1 MMRGNFNFL
10 LRGRCII
17 MVETNL
23 PILFLRD
30 VVLLPYNELRIEV
43 SKEYE
48 KRILELSE
56 IRHDN
61 HILFVNLV
69 DSLEEKPNLRKL
81 SKIAVLGKIKT
92 KIELPNGIVRIVV
105 VGIDRVEVLNYIEND
120 DNSYEAFVIP
130 TKAYDYDELESNA
143 LKRILLKDLNSYIEL
158 SSSISNNVLGRI
170 NGING
175 IGRLTDIIVD
185 ELPFDYLAKIKYI
198 EMPNPMNRIKFIIED
213 LNKEIETVKLENTL
227 EENLKE
233 KLDEEQKNYILREK
247 IRLIKEEINEVDI
260 KDSEIAKLRKK
271 IDSINFPKKVRE
283 RLEEELTRY
292 EFTASTSPEISI
304 IRNYID
310 WLISLPWDKSTKDC
324 CDIEEIRNKLNE
336 THCGLDSVKERI
348 VEYIAINKRNK
359 DSKVPILCLIGPPGT
374 GKTSMAK
381 SIANALSR
389 KFVKISVGGVHDEG
403 EIVGHRRTYMGA
415 SPGKIIQGLKKV
427 GVNNPVFLIDEIDK
441 LTKDY
446 KGDPGSALL
455 EILDRE
461 QNNIFQD
468 NYIEED
474 FDLSNVLF
482 ILTGNDEGSIPGALK
497 DRLEII
503 YLSGYT
509 LLEKEL
515 MVNDYIIPRLMDE
528 YRFDKIEF
536 TKNSIKDIIMY
547 YTQETG
553 VRELERCIDKIFR
566 KIIIDSEINDK
577 DKYIVS
583 NVDEYLGNYRYKYLF
598 NDKASEIGVV
608 STLGY
613 TPYGG
618 CLLKT
623 TSVMFDGCGNVSLT
637 GSLGDVI
644 KESVYVAIAY
654 IKANN
659 YILDIDNKIFSEKDF
674 HIHFE
679 AGSIFKDGPSAGVAL
694 ITAIISLIK
703 KKPIDSSVSMTGEIT
718 LRGKILPVG
727 GIKEKILVAINNN
740 IKTIYVPS
748 DNKADVKEIPRDIV
762 KGIKIKYINNYLELY
777 NDLF

>member
-1 MMRGNFNFL
+1 
-10 LRGRCII
+10 

-30 VVLLPYNELRIEV
+30 VVLLPYNEFRIEI
-43 SKEYE
+43 SKENE
-48 KRILELSE
+48 KRILEISE
-56 IRHDN
+56 RRHDN
-61 HILFVNLV
+61 QILFINLI
-69 DSLEEKPNLRKL
+69 DSLEERPNIRKL
-81 SKIAVLGKIKT
+81 PKIGILGKIKS

-120 DNSYEAFVIP
+120 NNNYEAFVIP
-130 TKAYDYDELESNA
+130 TKAYDYSELESNA
-143 LKRILLKDLNSYIEL
+143 LKRILIKDLNNYIEI

-170 NGING
+170 NGINS

-185 ELPFDYLAKIKYI
+185 EMPFDYLSKIKYVEI
-198 EMPNPMNRIKFIIED
+198 SNPMNRIKLIIED
-213 LNKEIETVKLENTL
+213 LNKEMETVKLENSL
-227 EENLKE
+227 EESLKE

-247 IRLIKEEINEVDI
+247 IRLIKEELNEVDI
-260 KDSEIAKLRKK
+260 KDSDIAKLRKK
-271 IDSINFPKKVRE
+271 ISELSIPNKVLE
-283 RLEEELTRY
+283 RLDEEMTRY

-310 WLISLPWDKSTKDC
+310 WLISLPWKKSTRDSN
-324 CDIEEIRNKLNE
+324 DIEDIRNKLNE
-336 THCGLDSVKERI
+336 THSGLDDVKERI
-348 VEYIAINKRNK
+348 VEYIALNKRNK
-359 DSKVPILCLIGPPGT
+359 DSKAPILCLIGPPGT

-381 SIANALSR
+381 SIANAVSR

-468 NYIEED
+468 NYIEEE
-474 FDLSNVLF
+474 FDLSNVMF
-482 ILTGNDEGSIPGALK
+482 ILTGNDEESIPSALK

-503 YLSGYT
+503 HLSGYT
-509 LLEKEL
+509 LLEKEE
-515 MVNDYIIPRLMDE
+515 MVNSYIIPRMKILYNFYD
-528 YRFDKIEF
+528 IEF

-566 KIIIDSEINDK
+566 KVIIDSEINSK
-577 DKYIVS
+577 DKYIIDDVT
-583 NVDEYLGNYRYKYLF
+583 DYLGNYRYKYLF

-613 TPYGG
+613 TKYGG

-623 TSVMFDGCGNVSLT
+623 TSVMYEGSGEVSLT

-644 KESVYVAIAY
+644 KESVHVAMAY

-659 YILDIDNKIFSEKDF
+659 YILDIDNDVFKNNDF

-679 AGSIFKDGPSAGVAL
+679 AGSIFKDGPSAGVSL
-694 ITAIISLIK
+694 ITSLISLIK

-748 DNKADVKEIPRDIV
+748 DNKADVKELPREII

>member
-1 MMRGNFNFL
+1 
-10 LRGRCII
+10 

-30 VVLLPYNELRIEV
+30 VVLLPYNEFRIEI
-43 SKEYE
+43 SKESE
-48 KRILELSE
+48 KRILEISE
-56 IRHDN
+56 RRHDN
-61 HILFVNLV
+61 QILFINLI
-69 DSLEEKPNLRKL
+69 DSLEEKPNIRKL
-81 SKIAVLGKIKT
+81 PKIGVLGKIKS

-120 DNSYEAFVIP
+120 DNTYEAFVIP
-130 TKAYDYDELESNA
+130 TKAYDYSELESNA
-143 LKRILLKDLNSYIEL
+143 LKRILIKDLHNYIEI

-170 NGING
+170 NGINS

-185 ELPFDYLAKIKYI
+185 EMPFDYLSKIKYI
-198 EMPNPMNRIKFIIED
+198 EISNPMNRIKLIIED
-213 LNKEIETVKLENTL
+213 LNKEMETVKLENSL
-227 EENLKE
+227 EESLKE

-247 IRLIKEEINEVDI
+247 IRLIKEELNEVDI

-271 IDSINFPKKVRE
+271 ISELSIPAKVLE
-283 RLEEELTRY
+283 RLEEEMTRY

-310 WLISLPWDKSTKDC
+310 WLISLPWKKSTRDSN
-324 CDIEEIRNKLNE
+324 DIEDIRNKLNE
-336 THCGLDSVKERI
+336 THSGLDDVKERI
-348 VEYIAINKRNK
+348 VEYIAIHKRKK
-359 DSKVPILCLIGPPGT
+359 DSKAPILCLIGPPGT

-381 SIANALSR
+381 SIANAVSR

-427 GVNNPVFLIDEIDK
+427 GVNNPEFLIDEIDK

-468 NYIEED
+468 NYIEEE

-482 ILTGNDEGSIPGALK
+482 ILTGNDEESIPSALK

-503 YLSGYT
+503 HLSGYT
-509 LLEKEL
+509 LLEKEE
-515 MVNDYIIPRLMDE
+515 MVNDYIIPRMKELYD
-528 YRFDKIEF
+528 FNNIEF
-536 TKNSIKDIIMY
+536 TRNSIKDIIMY

-566 KIIIDSEINDK
+566 KVIIDSEINNK
-577 DKYIVS
+577 DKYVINDVT
-583 NVDEYLGNYRYKYLF
+583 DYLGNYRYKYLF

-613 TPYGG
+613 TKYGG

-623 TSVMFDGCGNVSLT
+623 TSVMYEGEGKVSLT

-644 KESVYVAIAY
+644 KESVYVAMAY

-659 YILDIDNKIFSEKDF
+659 YILDIDNDIFKNNDF

-679 AGSIFKDGPSAGVAL
+679 AGSIFKDGPSAGVSL
-694 ITAIISLIK
+694 ITSMISLIK
-703 KKPIDSSVSMTGEIT
+703 KKPIDSSISMTGEIT

-748 DNKADVKEIPRDIV
+748 DNKSDVKELPREII

>member
-1 MMRGNFNFL
+1 
-10 LRGRCII
+10 

-30 VVLLPYNELRIEV
+30 VVLLPYNELRIEF
-43 SKEYE
+43 SKESE

-56 IRHDN
+56 KRHDN
-61 HILFVNLV
+61 HILFVNLT
-69 DSLEEKPNLRKL
+69 DTLEERPNVRKL
-81 SKIAVLGKIKT
+81 PKIAVLGKIKT
-92 KIELPNGIVRIVV
+92 KIELSNGVVRIVV
-105 VGIDRVEVLNYIEND
+105 VGIDRVEVLNYIENE
-120 DNSYEAFVIP
+120 DNTYEAFVIP
-130 TKAYDYDELESNA
+130 TKAYDYNELESNA
-143 LKRILLKDLNSYIEL
+143 LKRILFKDLNDYIEI
-158 SSSISNNVLGRI
+158 SSYISNNVLGRI
-170 NGING
+170 NGVNSISK
-175 IGRLTDIIVD
+175 LTDIIVN
-185 ELPFDYLAKIKYI
+185 EMPFDYMSKIKYI
-198 EMPNPMNRIKFIIED
+198 EIPNPMNRMKFIIED
-213 LNKEIETVKLENTL
+213 LNKEMETVKLENEL
-227 EENLKE
+227 EESLKE

-247 IRLIKEEINEVDI
+247 IRLIKEELNEVDI
-260 KDSEIAKLRKK
+260 KDSEIVKLKNK
-271 IDSINFPKKVRE
+271 I
-283 RLEEELTRY
+283 EELSIPDRIKNRLYEELNRY
-292 EFTASTSPEISI
+292 EFTTSTSPEISI

-310 WLISLPWDKSTKDC
+310 WLISLPWNKSTRDNN
-324 CDIEEIRNKLNE
+324 DTLDIRNKLND
-336 THCGLDSVKERI
+336 THCGLDDVKERI
-348 VEYIAINKRNK
+348 VEYITINKRNK
-359 DSKVPILCLIGPPGT
+359 SSKVPILCLIGPPGT

-381 SIANALSR
+381 SIANAVKR
-389 KFVKISVGGVHDEG
+389 KFVKISVGGVNDEG

-455 EILDRE
+455 DILDKE

-468 NYIEED
+468 NYIEEE

-482 ILTGNDEGSIPGALK
+482 ILTGNDEGKIPSALK

-503 YLSGYT
+503 HLSGYT
-509 LLEKEL
+509 LYEKEE
-515 MVNDYIIPRLMDE
+515 MVNNYIIPRLKEE
-528 YRFDKIEF
+528 YKFNNIEF
-536 TKNSIKDIIMY
+536 TKGSIKDIIMY
-547 YTQETG
+547 YTMETG

-566 KIIIDSEINDK
+566 KVIIDSEINDK
-577 DKYIVS
+577 DKYIIDDVC
-583 NVDEYLGNYRYKYLF
+583 EYLGNYKYKYLH
-598 NDKASEIGVV
+598 NDKGSEIGVV

-613 TPYGG
+613 TSYGG

-623 TSVMFDGCGNVSLT
+623 TSVMYPGSGNIQLT

-644 KESVYVAIAY
+644 KESIYVAMGY

-659 YILDIDNKIFSEKDF
+659 HILDIDNKVFLENDF

-679 AGSIFKDGPSAGVAL
+679 SGAVFKEGPSAGVAL
-694 ITAIISLIK
+694 ITSLISLIK
-703 KKPIDSSVSMTGEIT
+703 GIAIDSSISMTGEIT

-740 IKTIYVPS
+740 IKMIYVPM
-748 DNKADVKEIPRDIV
+748 DNKADVKEIDKDII